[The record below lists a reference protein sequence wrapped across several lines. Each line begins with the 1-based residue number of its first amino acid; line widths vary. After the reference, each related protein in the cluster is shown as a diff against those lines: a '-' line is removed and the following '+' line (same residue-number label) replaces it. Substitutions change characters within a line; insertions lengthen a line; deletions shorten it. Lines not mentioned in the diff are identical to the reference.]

1 MATGLKIKQRGSL
14 GLIESD
20 RDGANMLTQN
30 DGLLEIIPHVCPVF
44 CRCLCCPLMLRKP

>member
-30 DGLLEIIPHVCPVF
+30 DGLLEIILHTFVQFFFVVCAVLQ
-44 CRCLCCPLMLRKP
+44 C